1 MQWWA
6 GLESILLTP
15 DEIIA
20 YKEYEE
26 LVASNSLFVRP
37 IVKKSPQVI
46 QVEFKLTLN
55 RFVLIFL
62 LLCTTVHSCNYHRPC
77 LLIILVS

>member
-1 MQWWA
+1 MLGW
-6 GLESILLTP
+6 GLVRKHFLTP

-26 LVASNSLFVRP
+26 LVASNSLFVRS
-37 IVKKSPQVI
+37 IVKKSPQVL